1 MEKLI
6 DLLASG
12 ESIKVDNQLLCDVKS
27 FNYTLQNGKVY
38 DDSITIYNERDLLI
52 EGNAYSSSFRV
63 KIRNKTIK
71 DRRVKIDF
79 QIDVFDMEKGDFIDG
94 SFSII
99 TNLGI
104 LKIPYHYDVDEDQII
119 NSIKNIRIITDF
131 YDIINNDRDLGIKIF
146 NDKKFITAPL
156 LQDTY
161 ALTIYEGLKKSS
173 NNIIAIIEFF
183 KAFNLNIV
191 NIFENIDDKILK
203 NYLDD
208 TLDNLDISTLK
219 DIDTENNIL
228 ENTENIVENNIDE
241 NDDDLDKVLVNQIND
256 KDLLEQVAIHGVRNN
271 LTSEFAFDIYIKVL
285 QYGSNIGGIFDQILI
300 SIPKDYKNKLPL
312 YLYQYYHDE
321 KVYTFDQKIRLY
333 ENIINA
339 FNENDNIYKMFYDEI
354 KDYARAQINQNRLNS
369 FLIKIYN
376 KILDENVVN
385 GNNNKNILYILRS
398 HTITTR
404 NKSIRKVI
412 LKYKEIET
420 ENVYEFNN
428 GVAYVPIFFNS
439 YCLFF
444 EDKYGNRFFNIDIEI
459 NKLFDKPNFEK
470 YILDHYPDEGIINMM
485 RLFKLHEI
493 DSFSDNLDFE
503 DSKKLKKLLSLNQA
517 IINEL
522 NIKSIDYIFRKSMAD
537 EPISYQD
544 FLNLEEINFHNL
556 SIYDKRKIIKILIN
570 HNEYKYVYDLVLSYG
585 IEIIETIDLE
595 RVLLNLINTNMS
607 QSDMEVLNAIA
618 FDDVKSGTAN
628 KELISYL
635 ISNYNGDIDNMH
647 IIDKEARK
655 LQINDFSFLK
665 KILILMLSTNY
676 ENNLDEVFS
685 YYISFNDK
693 DEIIIKAYLTY
704 KCSKYF
710 LEDENIGENVINV
723 LSSYLMNHI
732 NDFDNVPLIYLLSVT
747 KFISGIKVLYQNDL
761 RRILTKAMDVLFTK
775 NLVFAYYKKLNTH
788 YKMPISIL
796 NKEYIEYHADHDI
809 IPVASISISDNYEK
823 KEVELTKMYKNIYI
837 KKITVYK
844 NEILNYEIYSKD
856 DPGQSVLQKGSLT
869 YDDSLEKEY
878 NASKYKTTYEYIND
892 LISYLDNGELQKLK
906 ILMQEMILNQEIS
919 NKIFSF
925 DGSE

>member
-1 MEKLI
+1 MEKII

-38 DDSITIYNERDLLI
+38 DDSITIYNERDLII
-52 EGNAYSSSFRV
+52 EGHAYSSNFRV
-63 KIRNKTIK
+63 KIKNKTIN
-71 DRRVKIDF
+71 DRRVKIEF
-79 QIDVFDMEKGDFIDG
+79 QIDAFNMEKGDTIDG
-94 SFSII
+94 NFTLI
-99 TNLGI
+99 TNLGF
-104 LKIPYHYDVDEDQII
+104 LRIPYHYEIDEDEVI
-119 NSIKNIRIITDF
+119 NSIKNIKIITDY
-131 YDIINNDRDLGIKIF
+131 YDIINNNRELGIKIF
-146 NDKKFITAPL
+146 NDKKFITSPL
-156 LQDTY
+156 FYDSY
-161 ALTIYEGLKKSS
+161 SLTIYEGLKKSS

-191 NIFENIDDKILK
+191 NLFEDIDDKVLK
-203 NYLDD
+203 NYIDE
-208 TLDNLDISTLK
+208 TLDNLDISTFK
-219 DIDTENNIL
+219 DIDDNNL
-228 ENTENIVENNIDE
+228 LNNNNDNSEVNTDEE
-241 NDDDLDKVLVNQIND
+241 NDDIDKILVNQIND

-271 LTSEFAFDIYIKVL
+271 LTSELVFDIYIKVL
-285 QYGSNIGGIFDQILI
+285 QYGSNIGGIFDQILV

-369 FLIKIYN
+369 FLIKIYD

-398 HTITTR
+398 HTITTN

-412 LKYKEIET
+412 LKYKETET

-444 EDKYGNRFFNIDIEI
+444 EDKYGNRFFNINVEI

-485 RLFKLHEI
+485 RLFKLHEM
-493 DSFSDNLDFE
+493 DSFNDNLDFE
-503 DSKKLKKLLSLNQA
+503 DNKKLRKILSLNQS

-522 NIKSIDYIFRKSMAD
+522 NIKSIDYIFRKSMAN

-544 FLNLEEINFHNL
+544 FLKLEEINFHNL

-570 HNEYKYVYDLVLSYG
+570 YNEFKYVYDLILSYG
-585 IEIIETIDLE
+585 MEIIETLDLE
-595 RVLLNLINTNMS
+595 KVLVNIMNTNMS
-607 QSDMEVLNAIA
+607 QSDIEVFNAIA
-618 FDDVKSGTAN
+618 FDDIKNGTGN
-628 KELISYL
+628 KEILSYL
-635 ISNYNGDIDNMH
+635 IVNYNGDIDNMQ
-647 IIDKEARK
+647 IIDKESRNA
-655 LQINDFSFLK
+655 QISDLAFLK

-676 ENNLDEVFS
+676 ENNIDEVFS

-693 DEIIIKAYLTY
+693 EDNILRAYLTY

-710 LEDENIGENVINV
+710 LENDNISDNVIRV
-723 LSSYLMNHI
+723 LSTYLLNHI
-732 NDFDNVPLIYLLSVT
+732 NDFNNIPLIYLLTIT
-747 KFISGIKVLYQNDL
+747 KYISEIKILYQNDL
-761 RRILTKAMDVLFTK
+761 RRILTKAMEVLLTK

-809 IPVASISISDNYEK
+809 VPVASIIIGDNFDK

-837 KKITVYK
+837 KRVTVYK

-856 DPGQSVLQKGSLT
+856 DPSQSILQKGSLI

-892 LISYLDNGELQKLK
+892 LITYLDNGELQKLK
-906 ILMQEMILNQEIS
+906 VLMQEMILNQEIS

>member
-1 MEKLI
+1 MEKII

-52 EGNAYSSSFRV
+52 VGNVYSNSFRV
-63 KIRNKTIK
+63 KIKNNVIN
-71 DRRVKIDF
+71 DRKAKIEF
-79 QIDVFDMEKGDFIDG
+79 QIDVLNMEKGEVIDG
-94 SFSII
+94 NFTFI

-104 LKIPYHYDVDEDQII
+104 LKIPYHYEVDEDEVL
-119 NSIKNIRIITDF
+119 NCIKNIRIITDY
-131 YDIINNDRDLGIKIF
+131 YDIINNNRELGIKIF
-146 NDKKFITAPL
+146 NDKKFLTSPL
-156 LQDTY
+156 FYDTY
-161 ALTIYEGLKKSS
+161 CLTIYEGLKKSS

-191 NIFENIDDKILK
+191 SLFSDIDDKVLK
-203 NYLDD
+203 KYIDE
-208 TLDNLDISTLK
+208 TLDNLDISTFKDTEVNNDILNNITEVENK
-219 DIDTENNIL
+219 ETNDNDEDIDKI
-228 ENTENIVENNIDE
+228 
-241 NDDDLDKVLVNQIND
+241 LVNQIND
-256 KDLLEQVAIHGVRNN
+256 KDLLEQVAIHGVRNS
-271 LTSEFAFDIYIKVL
+271 LTSELIFDIYIKVL

-333 ENIINA
+333 ENIINS

-398 HTITTR
+398 HTITTS

-412 LKYKEIET
+412 LKYKET
-420 ENVYEFNN
+420 DVENVYEFNN

-439 YCLFF
+439 YCLFY
-444 EDKYGNRFFNIDIEI
+444 EDKYGNRFYNISVEI

-485 RLFKLHEI
+485 RLFKLHEM
-493 DSFSDNLDFE
+493 DSFNYNLDFE
-503 DSKKLKKLLSLNQA
+503 DSKKLKKVLSLNQA

-522 NIKSIDYIFRKSMAD
+522 NIKSIDYIFRKSMAN

-544 FLNLEEINFHNL
+544 FLKLEEIDFHNL
-556 SIYDKRKIIKILIN
+556 NIYDKRKIIKILLN
-570 HNEYKYVYDLVLSYG
+570 HNEFKYAYDLVLSYG
-585 IEIIETIDLE
+585 IDIIETVDLE
-595 RVLLNLINTNMS
+595 KVLINLMKESRTQADTN
-607 QSDMEVLNAIA
+607 VFNVIA
-618 FDDVKSGTAN
+618 FDDIKKGTGN
-628 KELISYL
+628 KEILSYL
-635 ISNYNGDIDNMH
+635 ISNYDGDIDNMQ
-647 IIDKEARK
+647 IIDKESRK
-655 LQINDFSFLK
+655 AQINDLSFLK
-665 KILILMLSTNY
+665 KVLVLMLSSSY
-676 ENNLDEVFS
+676 ENNLDDVFS

-693 DEIIIKAYLTY
+693 DENIIKAYLTY

-710 LEDENIGENVINV
+710 LENDSINENLIKV

-732 NDFDNVPLIYLLSVT
+732 NDFNNVPLIYLLSIT
-747 KFISGIKVLYQNDL
+747 KYISEIKILYQNDL
-761 RRILTKAMDVLFTK
+761 RRILNKAMEVLLTK
-775 NLVFAYYKKLNTH
+775 NLVFAYYKKLNSH
-788 YKMPISIL
+788 YKMPVNIL

-809 IPVASISISDNYEK
+809 VPVASITISDNYDK
-823 KEVELTKMYKNIYI
+823 KEVEPSKMYKNIYI
-837 KKITVYK
+837 KKITVFK

-856 DPGQSVLQKGSLT
+856 DPSQSVLQKGSIT

-878 NASKYKTTYEYIND
+878 NASKYKTAYEYIND
-892 LISYLDNGELQKLK
+892 LITYLDNGELQKLK
-906 ILMQEMILNQEIS
+906 VLMQEMVLNQEIS

-925 DGSE
+925 DWSD